1 MRRIAVMSLTLSLA
15 ALLAAAGCGSG
26 DKPKAAKTPA
36 AGAADCGKVDAAG
49 GAPAYLKVTKGSAPC
64 ADAVSVYKAFFAEVA
79 DGKAPG
85 QGSGG
90 GLAVQ
95 GWSCVIYPP
104 DKIQQNGRGADCTK
118 GGTTVTAFQ
127 NAH

>member
-1 MRRIAVMSLTLSLA
+1 MRRIAVTSLSLA
-15 ALLAAAGCGSG
+15 ALLAVAGCGSG
-26 DKPKAAKTPA
+26 DKPRVAKTTA
-36 AGAADCGKVDAAG
+36 AGATQCGVDTAG
-49 GAPAYLKVTKGSAPC
+49 DAPAYLKVTKGSASC
-64 ADAVSVYKAFFAEVA
+64 AEAVSVYRAFFAAIAE
-79 DGKAPG
+79 GKAPG

-118 GGTTVTAFQ
+118 GGTTVTALQ
-127 NAH
+127 NSH

>member
-1 MRRIAVMSLTLSLA
+1 MRRIAVTSLSLA
-15 ALLAAAGCGSG
+15 ALVTVAGCGSG
-26 DKPKAAKTPA
+26 DKPNAAKTTA
-36 AGAADCGKVDAAG
+36 AATQCGKVDTAG
-49 GAPAYLKVTKGSAPC
+49 DAPAYLKVTKGSASC
-64 ADAVSVYKAFFAEVA
+64 AEVVSVYKAFFAAITE
-79 DGKAPG
+79 GRAPG

>member
-1 MRRIAVMSLTLSLA
+1 MRRVAVMSPILATPLALT
-15 ALLAAAGCGSG
+15 GCGPG
-26 DKPKAAKTPA
+26 AEPKAARSPT

-49 GAPAYLKVTKGSAPC
+49 GAPAYLKVTTGSATC
-64 ADAVSVYKAFFAEVA
+64 AEAVSVYQAFFAEIA
-79 DGKAPG
+79 EGKAPG

-90 GLAVQ
+90 GLAVR

-104 DKIQQNGRGADCTK
+104 DRIRRNGRGADCTK

-127 NAH
+127 NPR